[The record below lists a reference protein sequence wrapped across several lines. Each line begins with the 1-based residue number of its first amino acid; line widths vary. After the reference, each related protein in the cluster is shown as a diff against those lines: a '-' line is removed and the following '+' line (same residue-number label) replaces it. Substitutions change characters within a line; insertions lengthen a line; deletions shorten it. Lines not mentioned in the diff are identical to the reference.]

1 MKKLKNVIG
10 IIIVLILAFVYAH
23 IAKPNNIY
31 DKKVDNSE
39 YLSTGV
45 VCEGVIEQRFICAED
60 TLDGVKA
67 KVQVIGDVRD
77 VRVKYR
83 LIDNQLGQS
92 VAEGEVSAAEIK
104 PSKFFEFSFD
114 TINDA
119 RGKEYTIVFENKNAD
134 ENRGIGIFFQ
144 PMTQNGTELTIS
156 GNRTEGTLILKTITD
171 RFDFETFAVLLVFVV
186 YTVVFMKF
194 LYRLFR

>member
-1 MKKLKNVIG
+1 MKRLKNVII
-10 IIIVLILAFVYAH
+10 IIIVLVLSFAYAH
-23 IAKPNNIY
+23 IEKPNNIY

-45 VCEGVIEQRFICAED
+45 VCKGVIEQKFVCAED

-83 LIDNQLGQS
+83 LIDDQLGKS
-92 VAEGEVSAAEIK
+92 VAMGEISAAEIK
-104 PSKFFEFSFD
+104 PGKFFEFSFD
-114 TINDA
+114 TVYNT
-119 RGKEYTIVFENKNAD
+119 RGKEYTIIFENMNAD
-134 ENRGIGIFFQ
+134 EGRGIGIFFQ
-144 PMTQNGTELTIS
+144 PQIQKGTELTIS
-156 GNRTEGTLILKTITD
+156 NNSTKGTLILKTITD

-186 YTVVFMKF
+186 YTVMFMRF
-194 LYRLFR
+194 LYRLFK